1 MCARVTW
8 PWAEGKALSRR
19 GRGMACV
26 AGRGLGGA
34 GQIAR
39 EGLMAATRCLGDK

>member
-19 GRGMACV
+19 GCGV

-39 EGLMAATRCLGDK
+39 EGLMAAARYLGDK